1 MQTLER
7 LHFFFSDLPLQRYE
21 GQPHYRNMLSKC
33 LGVVLRKSS
42 NKAFIND
49 HLSLMFSNVNH
60 ANQTEREGCA
70 RGFGFTA
77 YSHLDIVLEK
87 LVLIAKT
94 DMVSKSTGFLGMM
107 KDKSSTDIA
116 RIKATLMLCYG
127 FVTLY
132 AKASLITSRVE
143 VNILGTINPHF
154 KNVRETHVKENLIR
168 CVDLIGKSLHP
179 SHLKNDKFVLHRRG
193 DFLEHMLNYMKAE
206 SKEKVTTEIRA
217 LSMDACTTLLTLEP
231 KLADAELFNV
241 VDAACEAALTLNAPT
256 DDDGVE
262 LMKQVLKS
270 LKRLLSTILRKDT
283 TPACMHSI
291 LKHLGKW
298 LNAESAHRRSWMIE
312 VYRDMLENY
321 FEWVVPSAQFFV
333 TVWWRFLTLI
343 MHLGTWLSYLKREQM
358 QGPWKDLGRS
368 SESWCLVALTQ
379 KRTCG
384 NTHSV
389 ACNGFFGST
398 CATEDISMNRII

>member
-1 MQTLER
+1 
-7 LHFFFSDLPLQRYE
+7 
-21 GQPHYRNMLSKC
+21 MLSKC

-49 HLSLMFSNVNH
+49 HLSLMFDFVNH
-60 ANQTEREGCA
+60 ANQVEREGCA

-94 DMVSKSTGFLGMM
+94 DMIAKSTGFLGMM
-107 KDKSSTDIA
+107 KDKSATDIA

-143 VNILGTINPHF
+143 VNILGTINPYF
-154 KNVRETHVKENLIR
+154 KNVRETQVKENLIR

-193 DFLEHMLNYMKAE
+193 DFLAHMLDYMKAE
-206 SKEKVTTEIRA
+206 SKEKLTTEIRA
-217 LSMDACTTLLTLEP
+217 LAMDACTTLLTLEP
-231 KLADAELFNV
+231 KLADAELFDV
-241 VDAACEAALTLNAPT
+241 VDAACESALSLGPPG
-256 DDDGVE
+256 DDETVE
-262 LMKQVLKS
+262 MMKQVLKS
-270 LKRLLSTILRKDT
+270 LKRLMSTILRKDT
-283 TPACMHSI
+283 NPACLHSI

-298 LNAESAHRRSWMIE
+298 LNAEAAHRRSWMIE

-321 FEWVVPSAQFFV
+321 FECVCPCDTVYSVHARASTFASVMVRHARLLGSPQPFPQVPARAV
-333 TVWWRFLTLI
+333 
-343 MHLGTWLSYLKREQM
+343 GE
-358 QGPWKDLGRS
+358 
-368 SESWCLVALTQ
+368 
-379 KRTCG
+379 
-384 NTHSV
+384 
-389 ACNGFFGST
+389 GS
-398 CATEDISMNRII
+398 